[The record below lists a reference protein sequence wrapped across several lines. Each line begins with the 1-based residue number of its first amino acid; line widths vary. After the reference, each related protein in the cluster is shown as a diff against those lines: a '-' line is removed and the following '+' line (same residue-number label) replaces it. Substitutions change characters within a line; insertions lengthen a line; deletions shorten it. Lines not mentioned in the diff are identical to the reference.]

1 MSVTRMKLTTTGL
14 VSWMALLRR
23 NRAQIPDT
31 ETIVGMVFS
40 YSDVLV
46 YLPSSETVRIPAQL
60 ARLMEAT
67 WAETTVQYNTA

>member
-31 ETIVGMVFS
+31 ETIVGRVFS
-40 YSDVLV
+40 YSE

-67 WAETTVQYNTA
+67 WAETTVQ